1 MSGSFPTSPGFSAL
15 NFQNVRP
22 TLVNQSLSGRR
33 AVRQIGS
40 QYFMFTVSMPPMN
53 QDDAMNI
60 FAFLQ
65 KQKGSFESFQIKIP
79 LQNRGADKSSTAVKV
94 VGSHSATDSTIA
106 LDGFTASTTGVLKAG
121 DLIKF
126 AGHTKVYMVQSDI
139 DSDGSGAATVLIEPG
154 IVTTLADNE
163 VVTMNQPDITV
174 YLTSEDIMYSVDR
187 NSIFSISFDVR
198 EVIT

>member
-1 MSGSFPTSPGFSAL
+1 MSGTFPTSPGFSAL

-40 QYFMFTVSMPPMN
+40 QYFMFTVSMPPMS
-53 QDDAMNI
+53 QSDAMDI

-79 LQNRGADKSSTAVKV
+79 ITNRGAAKSSTSVKV
-94 VGSHSATDSTIA
+94 VGSHTATDSTIA
-106 LDGFTASTTGVLKAG
+106 LDGFASSTSAVLKAG

-139 DSDGSGAATVLIEPG
+139 DSDGSGAATVSIEPG
-154 IVTTLADNE
+154 LVTTLSDNE
-163 VVTMNQPDITV
+163 VVTTNQPDFTV
-174 YLTSEDIMYSVDR
+174 YLPNEDIVYSVDR
-187 NSIFSISFDVR
+187 NSIFGISFDVR

>member
-94 VGSHSATDSTIA
+94 VGSHSATDSTIS
-106 LDGFTASTTGVLKAG
+106 LDGFSASTTGVLKAG

-198 EVIT
+198 EVIS

>member
-60 FAFLQ
+60 FAF
-65 KQKGSFESFQIKIP
+65 F
-79 LQNRGADKSSTAVKV
+79 
-94 VGSHSATDSTIA
+94 
-106 LDGFTASTTGVLKAG
+106 
-121 DLIKF
+121 
-126 AGHTKVYMVQSDI
+126 
-139 DSDGSGAATVLIEPG
+139 
-154 IVTTLADNE
+154 
-163 VVTMNQPDITV
+163 
-174 YLTSEDIMYSVDR
+174 
-187 NSIFSISFDVR
+187 
-198 EVIT
+198 

>member
-53 QDDAMNI
+53 QDNAMDI

-79 LQNRGADKSSTAVKV
+79 LQNRGADKSRTAVKV

>member
-106 LDGFTASTTGVLKAG
+106 LDGFTTSTTGVLKAG

>member
-94 VGSHSATDSTIA
+94 VGSHSATDSTIS
-106 LDGFTASTTGVLKAG
+106 LDGFSASTTGVLKAG

-187 NSIFSISFDVR
+187 NSVFSISFDVR